1 MEIYTGLIM
10 EYLIERATNINP
22 KDDLEKLLKSKKN
35 LRVKLG
41 VDPTAP
47 DVTLGWYAILRMLKK
62 FQDYGHTAVLILG
75 EFTAQVGDP
84 SGKSETRKVMGENE
98 IDDNAKG
105 VLPIIKNILNEN
117 NLEIVSNKDWLSK
130 LTIQDMME
138 LASKTTLAQMMERD
152 DFSKRF
158 SDNSP
163 ISLLEFFYPLYQG
176 YDSVAVKAD
185 IEIGGNDQLWNL
197 MLGREIQK
205 SYDLS
210 PQIAMT
216 FPQLNGTDGSSTN
229 ADDRILFDETF
240 VDKIGLFNIN
250 TLGSGGQ
257 ALKVNSAGSAFEFG
271 SAGGLVKLSHSDFSG
286 SSSVEF
292 GDTLITDTYLTY
304 LVETKLIFSANAGL
318 QFQISPDNGVTNS
331 YTTTFSY
338 QHSRNDSSSSGGSK
352 VTSSNY
358 MTTGWS
364 PGNQTGDVLLMTINL
379 QNFRETTG
387 YKWIKVHGNIN
398 AQGSDYTW
406 EGGGELKLETK
417 QNYFKIYPASGTMT
431 GYATIYGFLK

>member
-47 DVTLGWYAILRMLKK
+47 DVTLGWYAILRMLRK

-185 IEIGGNDQLWNL
+185 VEIGGNDQLWNL

-210 PQIAMT
+210 PQIAIT
-216 FPQLNGTDGSSTN
+216 FPLLVGTDGSKKMSQSLN
-229 ADDRILFDETF
+229 NYISISDSPENIFGKIMSIPDEIMWDYFTMLTDLEISEIANF
-240 VDKIGLFNIN
+240 RKNVDKGKTNPFDYKKM
-250 TLGSGGQ
+250 LGKLIVSEIYDE
-257 ALKVNSAGSAFEFG
+257 NSALVAESTFENITINKNLPENMPETNIDDEIDIHLPNFLTENELTK
-271 SAGGLVKLSHSDFSG
+271 SNSEARRLIESG
-286 SSSVEF
+286 SVKIDDQKVELLDINSSDLI
-292 GDTLITDTYLTY
+292 GKTLQ
-304 LVETKLIFSANAGL
+304 VGK
-318 QFQISPDNGVTNS
+318 
-331 YTTTFSY
+331 
-338 QHSRNDSSSSGGSK
+338 RK
-352 VTSSNY
+352 
-358 MTTGWS
+358 
-364 PGNQTGDVLLMTINL
+364 
-379 QNFRETTG
+379 
-387 YKWIKVHGNIN
+387 
-398 AQGSDYTW
+398 
-406 EGGGELKLETK
+406 
-417 QNYFKIYPASGTMT
+417 
-431 GYATIYGFLK
+431 FLKINKK

>member
-47 DVTLGWYAILRMLKK
+47 DVTLGWYAILRMLRK

-84 SGKSETRKVMGENE
+84 SGKSETRKVMEENE

-105 VLPIIKNILNEN
+105 VLPIIKNILNDN

-158 SDNSP
+158 NDNSP

-216 FPQLNGTDGSSTN
+216 FPLLVGTDGSKKMSQSLNNYISISDSPENIFGKIMSIPDEIMWDYFTMLTN
-229 ADDRILFDETF
+229 LEISEIANFRKN
-240 VDKIGLFNIN
+240 VDKGKTNPFDYKKM
-250 TLGSGGQ
+250 LGKLIVSEIYDE
-257 ALKVNSAGSAFEFG
+257 NSALVAESTFENITINKNLPENMPETNIDDEIDIHLPNFLTENELTK
-271 SAGGLVKLSHSDFSG
+271 SNSEARRLIESG
-286 SSSVEF
+286 SVKIDDQKVELLDINSSDLI
-292 GDTLITDTYLTY
+292 GKTLQ
-304 LVETKLIFSANAGL
+304 VGK
-318 QFQISPDNGVTNS
+318 
-331 YTTTFSY
+331 
-338 QHSRNDSSSSGGSK
+338 RK
-352 VTSSNY
+352 
-358 MTTGWS
+358 
-364 PGNQTGDVLLMTINL
+364 
-379 QNFRETTG
+379 
-387 YKWIKVHGNIN
+387 
-398 AQGSDYTW
+398 
-406 EGGGELKLETK
+406 
-417 QNYFKIYPASGTMT
+417 
-431 GYATIYGFLK
+431 FLKINKK

>member
-22 KDDLEKLLKSKKN
+22 MDDLEKLLKTQKN
-35 LRVKLG
+35 LRIKLG

-47 DVTLGWYAILRMLKK
+47 DVTLGWYAILRMLRK

-84 SGKSETRKVMGENE
+84 SGKSETRKVMQENE

-105 VLPIIKNILNEN
+105 VLPIITNILNED

-158 SDNSP
+158 NENNP

-205 SYDLS
+205 SYDMS
-210 PQIAMT
+210 PQIAIT
-216 FPQLNGTDGSSTN
+216 FPLLVGTDGSKKMSQSLNNYISISDTPEN
-229 ADDRILFDETF
+229 IFGKIMSIPDEIMWDYFTMLTDLELSEIDNF
-240 VDKIGLFNIN
+240 IQNVDKGDTNPFEYKKMLGKLVVTEIYDENSAQAAESSFENITINKNLPENMPEVSIETEIDVHLPNFLTENELTKSNSEARRLIDSGSVKINDQKVEILDIN
-250 TLGSGGQ
+250 TSELIG
-257 ALKVNSAGSAFEFG
+257 K
-271 SAGGLVKLSHSDFSG
+271 
-286 SSSVEF
+286 
-292 GDTLITDTYLTY
+292 TLQVGKRKFL
-304 LVETKLIFSANAGL
+304 
-318 QFQISPDNGVTNS
+318 
-331 YTTTFSY
+331 
-338 QHSRNDSSSSGGSK
+338 R
-352 VTSSNY
+352 
-358 MTTGWS
+358 
-364 PGNQTGDVLLMTINL
+364 IN
-379 QNFRETTG
+379 
-387 YKWIKVHGNIN
+387 KK
-398 AQGSDYTW
+398 
-406 EGGGELKLETK
+406 
-417 QNYFKIYPASGTMT
+417 
-431 GYATIYGFLK
+431 

>member
-47 DVTLGWYAILRMLKK
+47 DVTLGWYAILRMLRK

-105 VLPIIKNILNEN
+105 VLPIIKNILNKN
-117 NLEIVSNKDWLSK
+117 SLEIVSNKDWLSK

-210 PQIAMT
+210 PQIAIT
-216 FPQLNGTDGSSTN
+216 FPLLVGTDGSKKMSQSLN
-229 ADDRILFDETF
+229 NYVSISDSPENIFGKIMSIPDDIMWDYFTMLTDLEISEIANFKKN
-240 VDKIGLFNIN
+240 VDKGKTNPFDYKKM
-250 TLGSGGQ
+250 LGKLIVSEIYDE
-257 ALKVNSAGSAFEFG
+257 NSALVAESTFENITINKNLPENMPETNIDDEIDIHLPNFLTENELTK
-271 SAGGLVKLSHSDFSG
+271 SNSEARRLIESG
-286 SSSVEF
+286 SVKIDDQKVELLDINSSDLI
-292 GDTLITDTYLTY
+292 GKTLQ
-304 LVETKLIFSANAGL
+304 VGK
-318 QFQISPDNGVTNS
+318 
-331 YTTTFSY
+331 
-338 QHSRNDSSSSGGSK
+338 RK
-352 VTSSNY
+352 
-358 MTTGWS
+358 
-364 PGNQTGDVLLMTINL
+364 
-379 QNFRETTG
+379 
-387 YKWIKVHGNIN
+387 
-398 AQGSDYTW
+398 
-406 EGGGELKLETK
+406 
-417 QNYFKIYPASGTMT
+417 
-431 GYATIYGFLK
+431 FLKINKK

>member
-10 EYLIERATNINP
+10 EYLIERASNINP

-47 DVTLGWYAILRMLKK
+47 DVTLGWYAILRMLRK

-158 SDNSP
+158 NDNSP

-185 IEIGGNDQLWNL
+185 VEIGGNDQLWNL

-216 FPQLNGTDGSSTN
+216 FPLLVGTDGSKKMSQSLNNYISISDSPENIFGKIMSIPDEIMWDYFTMLTDLEISKIADFRKNVDKGKTNPFDYKKMLGKLIVSEIYDENSALVAESTFEN
-229 ADDRILFDETF
+229 ITINKNLPENMPEINIDDEIDVHLPNFLTKNELTKSNSEARRLIESGSVKIDDQKVDLFDINSS
-240 VDKIGLFNIN
+240 DLIGK
-250 TLGSGGQ
+250 TLQVG
-257 ALKVNSAGSAFEFG
+257 KR
-271 SAGGLVKLSHSDFSG
+271 K
-286 SSSVEF
+286 
-292 GDTLITDTYLTY
+292 
-304 LVETKLIFSANAGL
+304 
-318 QFQISPDNGVTNS
+318 
-331 YTTTFSY
+331 
-338 QHSRNDSSSSGGSK
+338 
-352 VTSSNY
+352 
-358 MTTGWS
+358 
-364 PGNQTGDVLLMTINL
+364 
-379 QNFRETTG
+379 
-387 YKWIKVHGNIN
+387 
-398 AQGSDYTW
+398 
-406 EGGGELKLETK
+406 
-417 QNYFKIYPASGTMT
+417 
-431 GYATIYGFLK
+431 FLKINKK

>member
-84 SGKSETRKVMGENE
+84 SGKSETRKVMEENE

-105 VLPIIKNILNEN
+105 VLPIIKNILNDN

-130 LTIQDMME
+130 LTIQDMMG

-216 FPQLNGTDGSSTN
+216 FPLLVGTDGSKKMSQSLN
-229 ADDRILFDETF
+229 NYISISDSPENIFGKIMSIPDEIMWDYFTMLTDLEISEIANF
-240 VDKIGLFNIN
+240 KKNVDKGKTNPFDYKKM
-250 TLGSGGQ
+250 LGKLIVSEIYDE
-257 ALKVNSAGSAFEFG
+257 NSALVAESTFENITINKNLPENMPETNIDDEIDIHLPNFLTENELTK
-271 SAGGLVKLSHSDFSG
+271 SNSEARRLIESG
-286 SSSVEF
+286 SVKIDDQKVELLDINSSDLI
-292 GDTLITDTYLTY
+292 GKTLQ
-304 LVETKLIFSANAGL
+304 VGK
-318 QFQISPDNGVTNS
+318 
-331 YTTTFSY
+331 
-338 QHSRNDSSSSGGSK
+338 RK
-352 VTSSNY
+352 
-358 MTTGWS
+358 
-364 PGNQTGDVLLMTINL
+364 
-379 QNFRETTG
+379 
-387 YKWIKVHGNIN
+387 
-398 AQGSDYTW
+398 
-406 EGGGELKLETK
+406 
-417 QNYFKIYPASGTMT
+417 
-431 GYATIYGFLK
+431 FLKINKK

>member
-47 DVTLGWYAILRMLKK
+47 DVTLGWYAILRMLRK

-84 SGKSETRKVMGENE
+84 SGKSETRKVMKENE

-105 VLPIIKNILNEN
+105 VLPIIKNILNDN

-158 SDNSP
+158 NDNSP

-185 IEIGGNDQLWNL
+185 VEIGGNDQLWNL

-216 FPQLNGTDGSSTN
+216 FPLLVGTDGSKKMSQSLN
-229 ADDRILFDETF
+229 NYISISDSPENIFGKIMSIPDEIMWDYFTMLTDLEISEIANF
-240 VDKIGLFNIN
+240 RKNVDKGKTNPFDYKKM
-250 TLGSGGQ
+250 LGKLIVSEIYDE
-257 ALKVNSAGSAFEFG
+257 NSALVAESTFENITINKNLPENMPETNIDDEIDIHLPNFLTENELTK
-271 SAGGLVKLSHSDFSG
+271 SNSEARRLIESG
-286 SSSVEF
+286 SVKIDDQKVELLDINSSDLI
-292 GDTLITDTYLTY
+292 GKTLQ
-304 LVETKLIFSANAGL
+304 VGK
-318 QFQISPDNGVTNS
+318 
-331 YTTTFSY
+331 
-338 QHSRNDSSSSGGSK
+338 RK
-352 VTSSNY
+352 
-358 MTTGWS
+358 
-364 PGNQTGDVLLMTINL
+364 
-379 QNFRETTG
+379 
-387 YKWIKVHGNIN
+387 
-398 AQGSDYTW
+398 
-406 EGGGELKLETK
+406 
-417 QNYFKIYPASGTMT
+417 
-431 GYATIYGFLK
+431 FLKINKK

>member
-10 EYLIERATNINP
+10 EYLIERATNIIP

-47 DVTLGWYAILRMLKK
+47 DVTLGWYAILRMLRK

-158 SDNSP
+158 TDNSP

-216 FPQLNGTDGSSTN
+216 FPLLVGTDGSKKMSQSLNNYISISDTAEN
-229 ADDRILFDETF
+229 IFGKIMSIPDEIMWDYFTMLTDLEISEIADLRNN
-240 VDKIGLFNIN
+240 VDKGKTNPFEYKKM
-250 TLGSGGQ
+250 LGKLIVSEIYDE
-257 ALKVNSAGSAFEFG
+257 NSASAAESSFENITINKNLPENMPETSIDDEIDVHLPNFLTENELTK
-271 SAGGLVKLSHSDFSG
+271 SNSEARRLIESG
-286 SSSVEF
+286 SVKIDDQKVELLDINSSDLI
-292 GDTLITDTYLTY
+292 GKTLQ
-304 LVETKLIFSANAGL
+304 VGK
-318 QFQISPDNGVTNS
+318 
-331 YTTTFSY
+331 
-338 QHSRNDSSSSGGSK
+338 RK
-352 VTSSNY
+352 
-358 MTTGWS
+358 
-364 PGNQTGDVLLMTINL
+364 
-379 QNFRETTG
+379 
-387 YKWIKVHGNIN
+387 
-398 AQGSDYTW
+398 
-406 EGGGELKLETK
+406 
-417 QNYFKIYPASGTMT
+417 
-431 GYATIYGFLK
+431 FLKINKK

>member
-84 SGKSETRKVMGENE
+84 SGKSETRKVMEENE

-105 VLPIIKNILNEN
+105 VLPIIKNILNDN

-216 FPQLNGTDGSSTN
+216 FPLLVGTDGSKKMSQSLNNYISISDSPENIFGKIMSIPDEIMWDYFTMLTDLEISEIDNFRKNVNKGKTN
-229 ADDRILFDETF
+229 PFDY
-240 VDKIGLFNIN
+240 KKM
-250 TLGSGGQ
+250 LGKLIVSEIYDE
-257 ALKVNSAGSAFEFG
+257 NSALVAESTFENITINKNLPENMPETNIDDEIDIHLPNFLTENELTK
-271 SAGGLVKLSHSDFSG
+271 SNSEARRLIESG
-286 SSSVEF
+286 SVKIDDQKVELLDINSSDLI
-292 GDTLITDTYLTY
+292 GKTLQ
-304 LVETKLIFSANAGL
+304 VGK
-318 QFQISPDNGVTNS
+318 
-331 YTTTFSY
+331 
-338 QHSRNDSSSSGGSK
+338 RK
-352 VTSSNY
+352 
-358 MTTGWS
+358 
-364 PGNQTGDVLLMTINL
+364 
-379 QNFRETTG
+379 
-387 YKWIKVHGNIN
+387 
-398 AQGSDYTW
+398 
-406 EGGGELKLETK
+406 
-417 QNYFKIYPASGTMT
+417 
-431 GYATIYGFLK
+431 FLKINKK

>member
-47 DVTLGWYAILRMLKK
+47 DVTLGWYAILRMLRK

-210 PQIAMT
+210 PQIAIT
-216 FPQLNGTDGSSTN
+216 FPLLVGTDGSKKMSQSLNNYISISDSPENIFGKIMSIPDEIMWDYFTMLTDLEISEI
-229 ADDRILFDETF
+229 ADFRKN
-240 VDKIGLFNIN
+240 VDKGKTNPFDYKKM
-250 TLGSGGQ
+250 LGKLIVSEIYDE
-257 ALKVNSAGSAFEFG
+257 NSALVAESTFENITINKNLPENMPETNIDDEIDVHLPNFLTENELTK
-271 SAGGLVKLSHSDFSG
+271 SNSEARRLIESG
-286 SSSVEF
+286 SVKIDDQKIELLDINSSDLI
-292 GDTLITDTYLTY
+292 GKTLQ
-304 LVETKLIFSANAGL
+304 VGK
-318 QFQISPDNGVTNS
+318 
-331 YTTTFSY
+331 
-338 QHSRNDSSSSGGSK
+338 RK
-352 VTSSNY
+352 
-358 MTTGWS
+358 
-364 PGNQTGDVLLMTINL
+364 
-379 QNFRETTG
+379 
-387 YKWIKVHGNIN
+387 
-398 AQGSDYTW
+398 
-406 EGGGELKLETK
+406 
-417 QNYFKIYPASGTMT
+417 
-431 GYATIYGFLK
+431 FLKINKK

>member
-84 SGKSETRKVMGENE
+84 SGKSETRKVMEENE

-105 VLPIIKNILNEN
+105 VLPIIKNILNDN

-216 FPQLNGTDGSSTN
+216 FPLLVGTDGSKKMSQSLN
-229 ADDRILFDETF
+229 NYISISDSPENIFGKIMSIPDEIMWDYFTMLTDLEISEIANF
-240 VDKIGLFNIN
+240 RKNVDKGKTNPFDYKKM
-250 TLGSGGQ
+250 LGKLIVSEIYDE
-257 ALKVNSAGSAFEFG
+257 NSALVAESTFENITINKNLPENMPETNIDDEIDVHLPNFLTENELTK
-271 SAGGLVKLSHSDFSG
+271 SNSEARRLIESG
-286 SSSVEF
+286 SVKIDDQKVELLDINSS
-292 GDTLITDTYLTY
+292 DLIG
-304 LVETKLIFSANAGL
+304 KIL
-318 QFQISPDNGVTNS
+318 QVGK
-331 YTTTFSY
+331 
-338 QHSRNDSSSSGGSK
+338 RK
-352 VTSSNY
+352 
-358 MTTGWS
+358 
-364 PGNQTGDVLLMTINL
+364 
-379 QNFRETTG
+379 
-387 YKWIKVHGNIN
+387 
-398 AQGSDYTW
+398 
-406 EGGGELKLETK
+406 
-417 QNYFKIYPASGTMT
+417 
-431 GYATIYGFLK
+431 FLKINKK

>member
-22 KDDLEKLLKSKKN
+22 MDDLEKLLKTQKN
-35 LRVKLG
+35 LRIKLG

-47 DVTLGWYAILRMLKK
+47 DVTLGWYAILRMLRK

-84 SGKSETRKVMGENE
+84 SGKSETRKVMQENE
-98 IDDNAKG
+98 IDNNAKG
-105 VLPIIKNILNEN
+105 VLPIITNILNED

-158 SDNSP
+158 NENNP

-205 SYDLS
+205 SYDMS
-210 PQIAMT
+210 PQIAIT
-216 FPQLNGTDGSSTN
+216 FPLLVGTDGSKKMSQSLNNYISISDTPEN
-229 ADDRILFDETF
+229 IFGKIMSIPDEIMWDYFTMLTDLELSEIDNF
-240 VDKIGLFNIN
+240 IQNVDKGDTNPFEYKKMLGKLVVTEIYDENSAQAAESSFENITINKNLPENMPEVSIETEIDVHLPNFLTENELTKSNSEARRLIESGSVKINDQKIEILDIN
-250 TLGSGGQ
+250 TSELIG
-257 ALKVNSAGSAFEFG
+257 K
-271 SAGGLVKLSHSDFSG
+271 
-286 SSSVEF
+286 
-292 GDTLITDTYLTY
+292 TLQVGKRKFL
-304 LVETKLIFSANAGL
+304 
-318 QFQISPDNGVTNS
+318 
-331 YTTTFSY
+331 
-338 QHSRNDSSSSGGSK
+338 R
-352 VTSSNY
+352 
-358 MTTGWS
+358 
-364 PGNQTGDVLLMTINL
+364 IN
-379 QNFRETTG
+379 
-387 YKWIKVHGNIN
+387 KK
-398 AQGSDYTW
+398 
-406 EGGGELKLETK
+406 
-417 QNYFKIYPASGTMT
+417 
-431 GYATIYGFLK
+431 

>member
-1 MEIYTGLIM
+1 M

-22 KDDLEKLLKSKKN
+22 TDDLEKLLKSKKN

-84 SGKSETRKVMGENE
+84 SGKSETRKVMEENE

-216 FPQLNGTDGSSTN
+216 FPLLVGTDGSKKMSQSLN
-229 ADDRILFDETF
+229 NYISISDSPENIFGKIMSIPDEIMWDYFTMLTDLEISEIANF
-240 VDKIGLFNIN
+240 RKNVDKGKTNPFDYKKM
-250 TLGSGGQ
+250 LGKLIVSEIYDE
-257 ALKVNSAGSAFEFG
+257 NSALVAESTFENITINKNLPENMPEINIDDEIDVHLPNFLTENELTK
-271 SAGGLVKLSHSDFSG
+271 SNSEARRLIESG
-286 SSSVEF
+286 SVKIDDQKVELLDINSS
-292 GDTLITDTYLTY
+292 DLIG
-304 LVETKLIFSANAGL
+304 K
-318 QFQISPDNGVTNS
+318 
-331 YTTTFSY
+331 
-338 QHSRNDSSSSGGSK
+338 
-352 VTSSNY
+352 
-358 MTTGWS
+358 
-364 PGNQTGDVLLMTINL
+364 TI
-379 QNFRETTG
+379 QVGKR
-387 YKWIKVHGNIN
+387 K
-398 AQGSDYTW
+398 
-406 EGGGELKLETK
+406 
-417 QNYFKIYPASGTMT
+417 
-431 GYATIYGFLK
+431 FLKINKK

>member
-1 MEIYTGLIM
+1 M

-84 SGKSETRKVMGENE
+84 SGKSETRKVMEENE

-216 FPQLNGTDGSSTN
+216 FPLLVGTDGSKKMSQSLNNYISISDTPEN
-229 ADDRILFDETF
+229 IFGKIMSIPDEIMWDYFTMLTDLKISEIADLKNN
-240 VDKIGLFNIN
+240 VDKGKTNPFDYKKMLGKLIVSEIYDENNSQAAESSFENITIN
-250 TLGSGGQ
+250 KNLPENMPETNIDDGIDVHLPNFLTENELTKSNSEARRLIKSGSVKIND
-257 ALKVNSAGSAFEFG
+257 LKVELLDINS
-271 SAGGLVKLSHSDFSG
+271 SDLIG
-286 SSSVEF
+286 K
-292 GDTLITDTYLTY
+292 TLQ
-304 LVETKLIFSANAGL
+304 VGK
-318 QFQISPDNGVTNS
+318 
-331 YTTTFSY
+331 
-338 QHSRNDSSSSGGSK
+338 RK
-352 VTSSNY
+352 
-358 MTTGWS
+358 
-364 PGNQTGDVLLMTINL
+364 
-379 QNFRETTG
+379 
-387 YKWIKVHGNIN
+387 
-398 AQGSDYTW
+398 
-406 EGGGELKLETK
+406 
-417 QNYFKIYPASGTMT
+417 
-431 GYATIYGFLK
+431 FLKINKK

>member
-47 DVTLGWYAILRMLKK
+47 DVTLGWYAILRMLRK

-84 SGKSETRKVMGENE
+84 SGKSETRKVMQENE

-105 VLPIIKNILNEN
+105 VLPIIKNILNTD
-117 NLEIVSNKDWLSK
+117 NLEIVSNKDWLSA
-130 LTIQDMME
+130 LTIQDMMD

-158 SDNSP
+158 NENSP

-205 SYDLS
+205 SYELS
-210 PQIAMT
+210 PQIAIT
-216 FPQLNGTDGSSTN
+216 FPLLVGTDGSKKMSQSLNNYISISDTPEN
-229 ADDRILFDETF
+229 IFGKIMSIPDEIMWDYFTMLTDLEISEIADFKKN
-240 VDKIGLFNIN
+240 VDKGKTNPFDYKKM
-250 TLGSGGQ
+250 LGKLIVSEIYD
-257 ALKVNSAGSAFEFG
+257 KNSALTAESSFENITINKNLPDNMPETNIDDGIDVHLPNFLTENELTK
-271 SAGGLVKLSHSDFSG
+271 SNSEARRLIESG
-286 SSSVEF
+286 SVKINDQKVELLDIISSDLI
-292 GDTLITDTYLTY
+292 GKTLQ
-304 LVETKLIFSANAGL
+304 VGK
-318 QFQISPDNGVTNS
+318 
-331 YTTTFSY
+331 
-338 QHSRNDSSSSGGSK
+338 RK
-352 VTSSNY
+352 
-358 MTTGWS
+358 
-364 PGNQTGDVLLMTINL
+364 
-379 QNFRETTG
+379 
-387 YKWIKVHGNIN
+387 
-398 AQGSDYTW
+398 
-406 EGGGELKLETK
+406 
-417 QNYFKIYPASGTMT
+417 
-431 GYATIYGFLK
+431 FLKINKK

>member
-47 DVTLGWYAILRMLKK
+47 DVTLGWYAILRMLRK

-216 FPQLNGTDGSSTN
+216 FPLLVGTDGSKKMSQSLN
-229 ADDRILFDETF
+229 NYISISDSPENIFGKIMSIPDEIMWDYFTMLTDLEISEIANF
-240 VDKIGLFNIN
+240 RKNVDKGKTNPFDYKKM
-250 TLGSGGQ
+250 LGKLIVSEIYDE
-257 ALKVNSAGSAFEFG
+257 NSALIAESTFENITINKNLPENMPEINIDDEIDVHLPNFLTENELTK
-271 SAGGLVKLSHSDFSG
+271 SNSEARRLIESG
-286 SSSVEF
+286 SVKIDDQKVELLDINSSELI
-292 GDTLITDTYLTY
+292 GKTLQ
-304 LVETKLIFSANAGL
+304 VGK
-318 QFQISPDNGVTNS
+318 
-331 YTTTFSY
+331 
-338 QHSRNDSSSSGGSK
+338 RK
-352 VTSSNY
+352 
-358 MTTGWS
+358 
-364 PGNQTGDVLLMTINL
+364 
-379 QNFRETTG
+379 
-387 YKWIKVHGNIN
+387 
-398 AQGSDYTW
+398 
-406 EGGGELKLETK
+406 
-417 QNYFKIYPASGTMT
+417 
-431 GYATIYGFLK
+431 FLKINKK

>member
-22 KDDLEKLLKSKKN
+22 KEDLEKLLKSKKN

-138 LASKTTLAQMMERD
+138 LASKTTIAQMMERD

-216 FPQLNGTDGSSTN
+216 FPLLVGTDGSKKMSQSLNNYISISDTAEN
-229 ADDRILFDETF
+229 IFGKIMSIPDEIMWDYFTMLTDLKISEIADLRKN
-240 VDKIGLFNIN
+240 VDKGKTNPFDYKKM
-250 TLGSGGQ
+250 LGKIIVSEIYDE
-257 ALKVNSAGSAFEFG
+257 NSALAAESSFENITINKNLPENMPETNIEDEIDVHLPNFLTENELTK
-271 SAGGLVKLSHSDFSG
+271 SNSEARRLIESG
-286 SSSVEF
+286 SVKIDDQKVELLDINSSDII
-292 GDTLITDTYLTY
+292 GKTLQ
-304 LVETKLIFSANAGL
+304 VGK
-318 QFQISPDNGVTNS
+318 
-331 YTTTFSY
+331 
-338 QHSRNDSSSSGGSK
+338 RK
-352 VTSSNY
+352 
-358 MTTGWS
+358 
-364 PGNQTGDVLLMTINL
+364 
-379 QNFRETTG
+379 
-387 YKWIKVHGNIN
+387 
-398 AQGSDYTW
+398 
-406 EGGGELKLETK
+406 
-417 QNYFKIYPASGTMT
+417 
-431 GYATIYGFLK
+431 FLKINKK

>member
-84 SGKSETRKVMGENE
+84 SGKSETRKVMEENE

-105 VLPIIKNILNEN
+105 VLPIIKNILNDN
-117 NLEIVSNKDWLSK
+117 NLDIVSNKDWLSK

-216 FPQLNGTDGSSTN
+216 FPLLVGTDGSKKMSQSLN
-229 ADDRILFDETF
+229 NYISISDSPENIFGKIMSIPDEIMWDYFTMLTDLEISEIANF
-240 VDKIGLFNIN
+240 RKNVDKGETNPFDYKKM
-250 TLGSGGQ
+250 LGKLIVSEIYDE
-257 ALKVNSAGSAFEFG
+257 NSALVAESTFENITINKNLPENMPETNIDDEIDIHLPNFLTENELTK
-271 SAGGLVKLSHSDFSG
+271 SNSEARRLIESG
-286 SSSVEF
+286 SVKIDDQKVELLDINSSDLI
-292 GDTLITDTYLTY
+292 GKTLQ
-304 LVETKLIFSANAGL
+304 VGK
-318 QFQISPDNGVTNS
+318 
-331 YTTTFSY
+331 
-338 QHSRNDSSSSGGSK
+338 RK
-352 VTSSNY
+352 
-358 MTTGWS
+358 
-364 PGNQTGDVLLMTINL
+364 
-379 QNFRETTG
+379 
-387 YKWIKVHGNIN
+387 
-398 AQGSDYTW
+398 
-406 EGGGELKLETK
+406 
-417 QNYFKIYPASGTMT
+417 
-431 GYATIYGFLK
+431 FLKINKK

>member
-84 SGKSETRKVMGENE
+84 SGKSETRKVMEENE

-105 VLPIIKNILNEN
+105 VLPIIKNILNDN

-216 FPQLNGTDGSSTN
+216 FPLLVGTDGSKKMSQSLNNYISISDTAEN
-229 ADDRILFDETF
+229 IFGKIMSIPDEIMWDYFTMLTDLEISEIADFKKN
-240 VDKIGLFNIN
+240 VDKGKTNPFDYKKMLGKLIVSEIYDENNAEAAESSFENITIN
-250 TLGSGGQ
+250 KNLPENMPETNIDDEIDVHLPNFLTENELTKS
-257 ALKVNSAGSAFEFG
+257 NSEARRLIE
-271 SAGGLVKLSHSDFSG
+271 SG
-286 SSSVEF
+286 SVKIDDQKVELLDINSS
-292 GDTLITDTYLTY
+292 DLIG
-304 LVETKLIFSANAGL
+304 KIL
-318 QFQISPDNGVTNS
+318 QVGK
-331 YTTTFSY
+331 
-338 QHSRNDSSSSGGSK
+338 RK
-352 VTSSNY
+352 
-358 MTTGWS
+358 
-364 PGNQTGDVLLMTINL
+364 
-379 QNFRETTG
+379 
-387 YKWIKVHGNIN
+387 
-398 AQGSDYTW
+398 
-406 EGGGELKLETK
+406 
-417 QNYFKIYPASGTMT
+417 
-431 GYATIYGFLK
+431 FLKINKK

>member
-22 KDDLEKLLKSKKN
+22 TDDLEKLLKSKKN

-84 SGKSETRKVMGENE
+84 SGKSETRKVMEENE

-105 VLPIIKNILNEN
+105 VLPIIKNILNDN

-216 FPQLNGTDGSSTN
+216 FPLLVGTDGSKKMSQSLNNYISISDTAEN
-229 ADDRILFDETF
+229 IFGKIMSIPDEIMWDYFTMLTDLEISEIANF
-240 VDKIGLFNIN
+240 KKNVDKGKTNPFDYKKM
-250 TLGSGGQ
+250 LGKLIVSEIYDE
-257 ALKVNSAGSAFEFG
+257 NSALVAESTFENITINKNLPENMPETNIDDEIDIHLPNFLTENELTK
-271 SAGGLVKLSHSDFSG
+271 SNSEARRLIESG
-286 SSSVEF
+286 SVKIDDQKVELLDINSSDLI
-292 GDTLITDTYLTY
+292 GKTLQ
-304 LVETKLIFSANAGL
+304 VGK
-318 QFQISPDNGVTNS
+318 
-331 YTTTFSY
+331 
-338 QHSRNDSSSSGGSK
+338 RK
-352 VTSSNY
+352 
-358 MTTGWS
+358 
-364 PGNQTGDVLLMTINL
+364 
-379 QNFRETTG
+379 
-387 YKWIKVHGNIN
+387 
-398 AQGSDYTW
+398 
-406 EGGGELKLETK
+406 
-417 QNYFKIYPASGTMT
+417 
-431 GYATIYGFLK
+431 FLKINKK